1 MFNRKKDF
9 ISGIF
14 KGVLFG
20 FLVKCKNRN
29 ITFINTRSS
38 KNDVFQYESGKK
50 RIHVLLTSIFILCT
64 LLLIC
69 LKEFNIL
76 LNVCELYSLND
87 ITLNHIDFPSTN

>member
-14 KGVLFG
+14 NGVLFG

-38 KNDVFQYESGKK
+38 KNDVFQYES
-50 RIHVLLTSIFILCT
+50 
-64 LLLIC
+64 
-69 LKEFNIL
+69 
-76 LNVCELYSLND
+76 
-87 ITLNHIDFPSTN
+87 

>member
-38 KNDVFQYESGKK
+38 KNDVFSMNREK
-50 RIHVLLTSIFILCT
+50 
-64 LLLIC
+64 
-69 LKEFNIL
+69 
-76 LNVCELYSLND
+76 
-87 ITLNHIDFPSTN
+87 